1 MRSWM
6 TRERVDDHVITA
18 LNVVL
23 PTKGCS
29 WNKCHMCSY
38 ALDSEDTDF
47 LPEFIALMDQD
58 FQKIK
63 IFTSGSFLDT
73 RELPELTRNKILDIV
88 KKKKVRELTIETRP
102 EFAEEACLIQDYL
115 KEDNITLEVAIGLE
129 SSNDR
134 ILKYC
139 INKGFTFKDFVK
151 AVTALEGMKTK
162 AYLLIKP
169 PFLTEYEA
177 IEDAVKS
184 AEDVADMVD
193 VISFNPVA
201 IHKKTLVEYLWRTG
215 NYSPPWMWSVVEVL
229 NRTYHLPAH
238 IVCHPVAVGKRR
250 GIKNCRQCTGTLARK
265 IQDYSLSNKEI
276 THDCQCRSEWLKEV
290 NTI

>member
-1 MRSWM
+1 MRWWM
-6 TRERVDDHVITA
+6 TRERVDDRVVIA

-23 PTKGCS
+23 PTRGCS
-29 WNKCHMCSY
+29 WNKCYMCSY
-38 ALDSEDTDF
+38 ALDSEDTNF
-47 LPEFIALMDQD
+47 LPEFMTIMDQE

-73 RELPELTRNKILDIV
+73 RELPEPTRNKILDII

-102 EFAEEACLIQDYL
+102 EFHEEALSVYSYL
-115 KEDNITLEVAIGLE
+115 KKDSIALEVAIGLE

-151 AVTALEGMKTK
+151 AVAALEGMKIK

-184 AEDVADMVD
+184 AEDVAEMVD

-215 NYSPPWMWSVVEVL
+215 TYKPPWMWSVVEVL
-229 NRTYHLPAH
+229 NRTCHLPAH

-250 GIKNCRQCTGTLARK
+250 GVRNCRKCTGMLAGK
-265 IQDYSLSNKEI
+265 VQDYSLANGEI
-276 THDCQCRSEWLKEV
+276 THDCHCRGEWIKEI
-290 NTI
+290 NSI